1 MGFIFQEYNI
11 LNEFSIA
18 ENIALAIELQ
28 GRKPTNEEIDNIL
41 NQVDLAGLA
50 KRKPNELSG
59 GQKQRVAI
67 ARALIKNPQIIMAD
81 EPTGALDSKTG
92 KQIFDTL
99 KALSHD
105 KLVLIVSHDR
115 EFAEQYADRI
125 IELKDGKVISDVEKT
140 IIQTQNQEGINIID
154 NKIIKIDKDYILKD
168 EDFLKIKDYIKTAKS
183 DVIIS
188 VDNQNNEKIKTIM
201 NLSDEGLYKFIDTN
215 QDKIVIQDENYKTIK
230 SKLGFK
236 KAFKMGA
243 SSLKIKKFRLTLTIF
258 LSFLAFMMF
267 GLANTMSSYDNIK
280 QL

>member
-1 MGFIFQEYNI
+1 MNEIIIEVKKISKVYDEMTDNPVISLNNISMSIEKGEFICVMGTSGSGKTTFINCISTMDTPSKGQVILYGKSTLEMSDEEIGNFRSKEIGFIFQEYNI

-125 IELKDGKVISDVEKT
+125 IE
-140 IIQTQNQEGINIID
+140 
-154 NKIIKIDKDYILKD
+154 
-168 EDFLKIKDYIKTAKS
+168 
-183 DVIIS
+183 
-188 VDNQNNEKIKTIM
+188 
-201 NLSDEGLYKFIDTN
+201 
-215 QDKIVIQDENYKTIK
+215 
-230 SKLGFK
+230 
-236 KAFKMGA
+236 
-243 SSLKIKKFRLTLTIF
+243 
-258 LSFLAFMMF
+258 
-267 GLANTMSSYDNIK
+267 
-280 QL
+280 